1 MKRMQSMCLRLFVTG
16 LCLSVGLSA
25 LAQCTGDCD
34 PEAQEQCEK
43 KDGWYWLG
51 PPDCRCQTAESPIII
66 DLNGKGIRLTD
77 ALHGVLFDLEN
88 TGRPIRVAW
97 TVPGASNA
105 FLVLDRNHD
114 GRITSGA
121 ELFGNFT
128 PQPFSIHPNGFLA
141 LAEFDKPENGGNA
154 DGVIDEQDAIFASLR
169 LWTDTNQDGQS
180 QLEELFTL
188 PSLGVRSISLSYK
201 SSAKRDR
208 YGNLFSYRAK
218 VNGTPAN
225 SSDGIGPWAY
235 DVFLTALTGAKANVY
250 SGQLPPLAR
259 IGSTPARRNAWDRLS
274 TEQKQQMV
282 AKFQRIVTQATD
294 QAKAQHK
301 DQITPA
307 NHFYKIGKPGRE
319 FRIQIQGNTLDN
331 ATASFT
337 TNTGKSV
344 AIPSAVEAPT
354 ESSQLTS
361 KLPNGLAMRIKTFSL
376 PGNAAK
382 GTSQWR
388 LLRTSWHPNASS
400 VYLRPVQ
407 AGQDA
412 DGDGIDDGLESQVA
426 DSFSPNYHVSAG
438 EKDGTGF
445 ATYGD
450 FTPTTILQTFGP
462 TPPLSYYRVTPSTR
476 VDEIDIFDP
485 STGDLVDVF
494 FQRYQRVDYLT
505 LWNRDDGLVITPSCI
520 INAGGSLDAAFGWLA
535 GVVGTGVTT
544 LLSTQEIGGHLLE
557 DEHSAVLVSSVTS
570 NPNLW
575 STNVNDYSALAY
587 FTAAHEG
594 TPTDHSAYF
603 VPQFPVPAGVHLDMF
618 LALSKH
624 STYLANPNGRP
635 ILPDSVVNAVFGS
648 LAGTYAAAIIY
659 CEFQP
664 DCLAC
669 FDAVTAEYLALT
681 FLADTILFDC
691 IAEHFNEQGI
701 TPAQPRINVGELGRP
716 INASGFIADLNHSGG
731 KLSESLFSAYGF

>member
-1 MKRMQSMCLRLFVTG
+1 MKRMKSMWLRLFVTG
-16 LCLSVGLSA
+16 LWFSVGLSA

-34 PEAQEQCEK
+34 PDAQEQCEK
-43 KDGWYWLG
+43 RDGWYWLG
-51 PPDCRCQTAESPIII
+51 PPDCRCQTADSPIII

-88 TGRPIRVAW
+88 TGKPIRVAW

-128 PQPFSIHPNGFLA
+128 PQPFSTHPNGFLA
-141 LAEFDKPENGGNA
+141 LAEFDKSENGGNA
-154 DGVIDEQDAIFASLR
+154 DGVIDEQDAIFSSLR
-169 LWTDTNQDGQS
+169 LWIDANQDGQS
-180 QLEELFTL
+180 QMEELFTL

-201 SSAKRDR
+201 SAAKRDR
-208 YGNLFSYRAK
+208 FGNMFSYRAK
-218 VNGTPAN
+218 VNGAPAN
-225 SSDGIGPWAY
+225 SPDGIGPWAY
-235 DVFLTALTGAKANVY
+235 DVFLTALTGTKANVY

-282 AKFQRIVTQATD
+282 AKFQRIVSQAAD
-294 QAKAQHK
+294 QAKAQP
-301 DQITPA
+301 TPS

-344 AIPSAVEAPT
+344 AIPSAVEAPA
-354 ESSQLTS
+354 ESAPLIS
-361 KLPNGLAMRIKTFSL
+361 KLPNGLAMRIKKFTL
-376 PGNAAK
+376 PGNAPK
-382 GTSQWR
+382 DTSEWR

-400 VYLRPVQ
+400 VYLRPMQ
-407 AGQDA
+407 TGQDA

-438 EKDGTGF
+438 EREGTGF
-445 ATYGD
+445 ATYGN

-476 VDEIDIFDP
+476 VDEVDIFDP

-494 FQRYQRVDYLT
+494 FQRYVRVDFLT
-505 LWNRDDGLVITPSCI
+505 LWNRDDGLVITPACVIS
-520 INAGGSLDAAFGWLA
+520 AGASLDAAFNWVTGI
-535 GVVGTGVTT
+535 VGAGVTT
-544 LLSTQEIGGHLLE
+544 LLSTQEITGHLLE

-575 STNVNDYSALAY
+575 STDINDYSAIAY

-594 TPTDHSAYF
+594 TATDHSAYF
-603 VPQFPVPAGVHLDMF
+603 VPQFPVPAGIHLDMF

-624 STYLANPNGRP
+624 STYLMNPNGRP
-635 ILPDSVVNAVFGS
+635 ILPDSVVNAVFGY
-648 LAGTYAAAIIY
+648 LTANYAAVVIY

-664 DCLAC
+664 NCLDCFEA
-669 FDAVTAEYLALT
+669 ATVEYLSLA
-681 FLADTILFDC
+681 FLADAILFDC

-716 INASGFIADLNHSGG
+716 INASGFIADMNHSGG
-731 KLSESLFSAYGF
+731 KLSELLFSAYGF